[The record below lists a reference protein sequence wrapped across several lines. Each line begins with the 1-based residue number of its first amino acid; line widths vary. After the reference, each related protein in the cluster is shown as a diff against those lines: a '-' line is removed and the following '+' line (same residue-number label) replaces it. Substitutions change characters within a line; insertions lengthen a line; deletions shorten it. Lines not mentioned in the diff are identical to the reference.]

1 MTKELIRKNLK
12 LSSEFDTY
20 VCNHPRALK
29 SLSGG
34 VNVVLT
40 SASDS
45 KLSAANISIAHNSR
59 SGKFVEAHKS
69 DGSWRISAFQK

>member
-1 MTKELIRKNLK
+1 MIKELIRKSIR
-12 LSSEFDTY
+12 LSHEFDTY
-20 VCNHPRALK
+20 VSKHPRTLK

-69 DGSWRISAFQK
+69 DGLWRISAFQK